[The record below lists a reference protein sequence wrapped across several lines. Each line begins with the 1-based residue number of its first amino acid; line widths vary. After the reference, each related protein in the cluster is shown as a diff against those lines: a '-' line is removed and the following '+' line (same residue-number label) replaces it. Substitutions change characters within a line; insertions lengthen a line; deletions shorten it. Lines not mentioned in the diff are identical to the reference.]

1 MKQVFN
7 FVRCSDDKE
16 KLKQLVGSDSY
27 YQGMEEDAYDVVAT
41 FTHAEEL
48 ISTKNA
54 FMEGGKVNMCKA
66 LTELIADGRD
76 EGISIGRSEGI
87 SIGREERTRE
97 LIQKKLAKGKSIS
110 VIADELE
117 ETEAEIKRLMKAM

>member
-1 MKQVFN
+1 
-7 FVRCSDDKE
+7 
-16 KLKQLVGSDSY
+16 
-27 YQGMEEDAYDVVAT
+27 
-41 FTHAEEL
+41 
-48 ISTKNA
+48 
-54 FMEGGKVNMCKA
+54 MCKA

-76 EGISIGRSEGI
+76 EGISIGRSEGISIGRTEGISIGRSEGI

-117 ETEAEIKRLMKAM
+117 ETEEEIQRLMKAM